1 MKICISGL
9 LSLLA
14 ISMFSQKK
22 IMDHSDVANWKTI
35 NNTQIA
41 PNGQYVVYDIAVENS
56 DSSLELK
63 EKSGNLIF
71 EHEHAKGGRFTYDS
85 KFLLFE
91 INPVKDSILAMKRQ
105 KIEANELPK
114 DSLGIYNLQSGNLM
128 KLANLKSY
136 KIPEKWSGFVAL
148 ELLAIKEKSK
158 ESEESK
164 IPSDKRKKKVSKKN
178 GYHLVVVSLNTN
190 QRDTLK
196 YVTNY
201 TFSKFGNRLAYSTTG
216 DEKNSGAGVYVIN
229 FENNETNQIHGAT
242 SATYVHLRFSESGK
256 QLGFIADQDTTKVQV
271 RPNELFVWG
280 EGDSVAQKVV
290 DNNTSPKGYL
300 VSPYETLTFSRDE
313 SKLYFGLRKPPVVKD
328 TTLLDEEVVNVEV
341 WTYDE
346 PRLYTVQELDLK
358 KDSIK
363 SFTTV
368 YDLKKNKLVPLA
380 TKAYPNVSITNHGDA
395 KWALVNNPQPYTL
408 ESQWTGMSLMD
419 FALVNTENGEVEPI
433 LKAVPEAKLSPKG
446 NYVYG
451 YHEIDSTW
459 FVYNI
464 KKGTKVNLTEGMAFA
479 DELNDVPAPAYAY
492 GSAGW
497 TNNDKS
503 LLLYDRYDI
512 WSFDPETGKGT
523 KLTEGRNLKKV
534 YRYIRLDK
542 EEEAL
547 DTKQN
552 WLLSVFNDETKES
565 GYAQL
570 NAKSK
575 VLEEIVY
582 GPYHFGKP
590 IKALQSSEMVF
601 TRESFQEFPDIRIT
615 EDYFK
620 TNTRL
625 SNANPQQSQFNWGT
639 IELVHWNSLDGIPM
653 TGMLVKPENFD
664 PNKTYPMVVNFY
676 ERSSDNLHKHRTP
689 SFGRST
695 INYSFYASRGYLIFN
710 PDVTYREGYPGES
723 AFNCV
728 LPGVTNLI
736 EKGFVDSNN
745 IGVQGHSWGGYQI
758 AYLVTKTNIFKAA
771 EAGAPVPNMISA
783 YGGIRW
789 WTGLSRQFQ
798 YEHGQSRIGGTPW
811 QYPARYIE
819 NSPIFNIDKV
829 HTPLLIMH
837 NDADGHV
844 PWYQGIELFVSLR
857 RLGKP
862 SWFLNYEGEPHWPQK
877 YQNKRD
883 FNIRLAQYFD
893 YFLKGAPK
901 PLWMEKGVP
910 AIEKG
915 IDQGYEL
922 LEK

>member
-1 MKICISGL
+1 MKIYIFGL
-9 LSLLA
+9 LCLLT

-22 IMDHSDVANWKTI
+22 VMDHSDVAKWKTI
-35 NNTQIA
+35 ENTQIS

-56 DSSLELK
+56 DATIELK
-63 EKSGNLIF
+63 DNSGKLVLK
-71 EHEHAKGGRFTYDS
+71 HEHAQKGKFTNDS
-85 KFLLFE
+85 KYVLFE
-91 INPVKDSILAMKRQ
+91 VHPWKDSILEMKRR
-105 KIEANELPK
+105 KVEKKAMPN
-114 DSLGIYNLQSGNLM
+114 DSLAIYNLEKRTLE
-128 KLANLKSY
+128 KFANIKSY
-136 KIPEKWSGFVAL
+136 QIPEEWGGFVVL
-148 ELLAIKEKSK
+148 ELDEANEKSK
-158 ESEESK
+158 EIDASK
-164 IPSDKRKKKVSKKN
+164 TASDIKEKKVCDKN
-178 GYHLVVVSLNTN
+178 GFHVVLLDLTTN
-190 QRDTLK
+190 HRDTLK

-201 TFSKFGNRLAYSTTG
+201 TFAKFGKRLAYTTTG
-216 DEKNSGAGVYVIN
+216 DENDLNAGVFVLDLDN
-229 FENNETNQIHGAT
+229 KKRSKVHEVK
-242 SATYVHLRFSESGK
+242 SATYSHLSFSETG
-256 QLGFIADQDTTKVQV
+256 QYLGFIADQDTTKVQV
-271 RPNELFVWG
+271 RPNELFVWK
-280 EGDSVAQKVV
+280 EGDPLAQKVV
-290 DNNTSPKGYL
+290 GNENSPKGYL
-300 VSPYETLTFSRDE
+300 VSPYENLEFSKDE
-313 SKLYFGLRKPPVVKD
+313 SKLFFGLRKPPVIKD
-328 TTLLDEEVVNVEV
+328 TTLLEEEIVNVEV

-363 SFTTV
+363 SYTTIF
-368 YDLKKNKLVPLA
+368 DLKHGKVVPLA
-380 TKAYPNVSITNHGDA
+380 TENFPNVTVTDHGNA
-395 KWALVNNPQPYTL
+395 NWALANNPQPYTL
-408 ESQWTGMSLMD
+408 ESQWTGMSLKD
-419 FALVNTENGEVEPI
+419 YAIVNTTNGEVVPI
-433 LKAVPEAKLSPKG
+433 LSAIPSARLSPKG

-451 YHEIDSTW
+451 YQEIDSVW
-459 FVYNI
+459 FAYNI
-464 KKGTKVNLTEGMAFA
+464 KKGTKVNLTKGLLLA
-479 DELNDVPAPAYAY
+479 DELNDVPAPATAY

-497 TNNDKS
+497 TKNDKA
-503 LLLYDRYDI
+503 LVLYDRYDI
-512 WSFDPETGKGT
+512 WMFDPETGKGS
-523 KLTEGRNLKKV
+523 KLTNGRVSKKV
-534 YRYIRLDK
+534 YRYLKLDK
-542 EEEAL
+542 DEDFL
-547 DTKQN
+547 DVKKT
-552 WLLSVFNDETKES
+552 WLLSVFNDETKAS
-565 GYAQL
+565 GFAQL
-570 NAKSK
+570 NPKTK
-575 VLEEIVY
+575 ELQELTY
-582 GPYHFGKP
+582 GPYKFGKP
-590 IKALQSSEMVF
+590 RKAKENNTMVF
-601 TRESFQEFPDIRIT
+601 TRESFEEFPDIRLT
-615 EDYFK
+615 QDDFK
-620 TNTRL
+620 TDIRL
-625 SNANPQQSQFNWGT
+625 SHANPQQSEYNWGT
-639 IELVHWNSLDGIPM
+639 IELVHWNSLGGIPM

-664 PNKTYPMVVNFY
+664 PNKTYPMLVNFY
-676 ERSSDNLHKHRTP
+676 ERSSNNLHKHHTP

-728 LPGVTNLI
+728 LPGVTALI
-736 EKGFVDSNN
+736 EKGFVDKDN

-758 AYLVTKTNIFKAA
+758 AYLVTKTNMFKAA

-811 QYPARYIE
+811 QYPGRYIE

-877 YQNKRD
+877 YQNKKD

-922 LEK
+922 LEH